1 MSKLRFAS
9 TNQLKMKNSE
19 DKLVEIQ
26 IDELEN
32 GEKVLHEE
40 VDKDEKDSV
49 EKVRLLEEVEN
60 GEKDPKDKVQK
71 KKKKKSIPEDN
82 PNAYATKKTAIQT
95 LLDVALLTKSCKMLK
110 VYTQHYQPNKAGSMI
125 AMIVMASIA
134 ILLQIA
140 SGILFIIIGRWNWD
154 EEQKRPRLNQLNN
167 ASMILVFIIVLL
179 EVIMGV
185 FDDTENL
192 LK

>member
-1 MSKLRFAS
+1 MSGLRFAS
-9 TNQLKMKNSE
+9 INQLKMKNSE

-82 PNAYATKKTAIQT
+82 PNAYATKKTAVAGM
-95 LLDVALLTKSCKMLK
+95 LDMTILTR
-110 VYTQHYQPNKAGSMI
+110 NGS
-125 AMIVMASIA
+125 
-134 ILLQIA
+134 L
-140 SGILFIIIGRWNWD
+140 
-154 EEQKRPRLNQLNN
+154 LNQKVLENQRNSNN
-167 ASMILVFIIVLL
+167 YNTFVIFLLGLAIILQVSQ
-179 EVIMGV
+179 
-185 FDDTENL
+185 
-192 LK
+192 K

>member
-1 MSKLRFAS
+1 MSELRFAS

-60 GEKDPKDKVQK
+60 GEKDPKNKVQK

-82 PNAYATKKTAIQT
+82 PNAYATKKTAVAGM
-95 LLDVALLTKSCKMLK
+95 LDMTILTR
-110 VYTQHYQPNKAGSMI
+110 NGS
-125 AMIVMASIA
+125 
-134 ILLQIA
+134 L
-140 SGILFIIIGRWNWD
+140 
-154 EEQKRPRLNQLNN
+154 LNQKVLENQRDSNN
-167 ASMILVFIIVLL
+167 YNTFVIFLLGLAIILQVSQ
-179 EVIMGV
+179 
-185 FDDTENL
+185 
-192 LK
+192 K

>member
-1 MSKLRFAS
+1 MSELRFAS

-26 IDELEN
+26 IDELEK
-32 GEKVLHEE
+32 GEKDSVDKVLHEE

-82 PNAYATKKTAIQT
+82 PNAYATKKTAVAGM
-95 LLDVALLTKSCKMLK
+95 LDMTILTR
-110 VYTQHYQPNKAGSMI
+110 NGS
-125 AMIVMASIA
+125 
-134 ILLQIA
+134 L
-140 SGILFIIIGRWNWD
+140 
-154 EEQKRPRLNQLNN
+154 LNQKVLENQRDSNN
-167 ASMILVFIIVLL
+167 YNTFVIFLLGLAIILQVSQ
-179 EVIMGV
+179 
-185 FDDTENL
+185 
-192 LK
+192 K

>member
-82 PNAYATKKTAIQT
+82 PNAYATKKTAVAGM
-95 LLDVALLTKSCKMLK
+95 LDMTILTR
-110 VYTQHYQPNKAGSMI
+110 NGS
-125 AMIVMASIA
+125 
-134 ILLQIA
+134 L
-140 SGILFIIIGRWNWD
+140 
-154 EEQKRPRLNQLNN
+154 LNQKVLENQRDSNN
-167 ASMILVFIIVLL
+167 YNTFVIFLLGLAIILQVSQ
-179 EVIMGV
+179 
-185 FDDTENL
+185 
-192 LK
+192 K

>member
-1 MSKLRFAS
+1 MSELRFAS

-40 VDKDEKDSV
+40 EDKDEKDSV

-82 PNAYATKKTAIQT
+82 PNAYATKKTAVAGM
-95 LLDVALLTKSCKMLK
+95 LDMTILTR
-110 VYTQHYQPNKAGSMI
+110 NGS
-125 AMIVMASIA
+125 
-134 ILLQIA
+134 L
-140 SGILFIIIGRWNWD
+140 
-154 EEQKRPRLNQLNN
+154 LNQKVLENQRNSNN
-167 ASMILVFIIVLL
+167 YNTFVIFLLGLAIILQVSQ
-179 EVIMGV
+179 
-185 FDDTENL
+185 
-192 LK
+192 K

>member
-82 PNAYATKKTAIQT
+82 PNAYATKKTAVAGM
-95 LLDVALLTKSCKMLK
+95 LDMTILTR
-110 VYTQHYQPNKAGSMI
+110 NGS
-125 AMIVMASIA
+125 
-134 ILLQIA
+134 L
-140 SGILFIIIGRWNWD
+140 
-154 EEQKRPRLNQLNN
+154 LNQKVLENQRNSNN
-167 ASMILVFIIVLL
+167 YNTFVIFLLGLAIILQVSQ
-179 EVIMGV
+179 
-185 FDDTENL
+185 
-192 LK
+192 K

>member
-1 MSKLRFAS
+1 MDVSIMIIKRFMSELRFAS

-82 PNAYATKKTAIQT
+82 PNAYATKKTAVAGM
-95 LLDVALLTKSCKMLK
+95 LDMTILTR
-110 VYTQHYQPNKAGSMI
+110 NGS
-125 AMIVMASIA
+125 
-134 ILLQIA
+134 L
-140 SGILFIIIGRWNWD
+140 
-154 EEQKRPRLNQLNN
+154 LNQKVLENQRDSNN
-167 ASMILVFIIVLL
+167 YNTFVIFLLGLAIILQVSQ
-179 EVIMGV
+179 
-185 FDDTENL
+185 
-192 LK
+192 K

>member
-1 MSKLRFAS
+1 MRSIFKRILIEELVLQYSTVNVGKLIQIQTMSD
-9 TNQLKMKNSE
+9 
-19 DKLVEIQ
+19 DKLQ
-26 IDELEN
+26 IITADPKTEGSLTAN
-32 GEKVLHEE
+32 PKPKAKPKGFV
-40 VDKDEKDSV
+40 VPF
-49 EKVRLLEEVEN
+49 
-60 GEKDPKDKVQK
+60 KDPKTA
-71 KKKKKSIPEDN
+71 EGRAA
-82 PNAYATKKTAIQT
+82 NAYATKKTAIQT

-110 VYTQHYQPNKAGSMI
+110 VYTQHYQPDKAGSMI

-154 EEQKRPRLNQLNN
+154 EEQKRPKLNKLNN

>member
-9 TNQLKMKNSE
+9 INQLKMKNSE

-82 PNAYATKKTAIQT
+82 PNAYATKKTAVAGM
-95 LLDVALLTKSCKMLK
+95 LDMTILTR
-110 VYTQHYQPNKAGSMI
+110 NGS
-125 AMIVMASIA
+125 
-134 ILLQIA
+134 L
-140 SGILFIIIGRWNWD
+140 
-154 EEQKRPRLNQLNN
+154 LNQKVLENQRDSNN
-167 ASMILVFIIVLL
+167 YNTFVIFLLGLAIILQVSQ
-179 EVIMGV
+179 
-185 FDDTENL
+185 
-192 LK
+192 K

>member
-1 MSKLRFAS
+1 MSELRFAS

-82 PNAYATKKTAIQT
+82 PNAYATKKTAVAGM
-95 LLDVALLTKSCKMLK
+95 LDMTILTR
-110 VYTQHYQPNKAGSMI
+110 NGS
-125 AMIVMASIA
+125 
-134 ILLQIA
+134 L
-140 SGILFIIIGRWNWD
+140 
-154 EEQKRPRLNQLNN
+154 LNQKVLENQRDSNN
-167 ASMILVFIIVLL
+167 YNTFVIFLLGLAIILQVSQ
-179 EVIMGV
+179 
-185 FDDTENL
+185 
-192 LK
+192 K

>member
-1 MSKLRFAS
+1 MRELRFAS
-9 TNQLKMKNSE
+9 INQLKMKNSE

-82 PNAYATKKTAIQT
+82 PNAYATKKTAVAGM
-95 LLDVALLTKSCKMLK
+95 LDMTILTR
-110 VYTQHYQPNKAGSMI
+110 NGS
-125 AMIVMASIA
+125 
-134 ILLQIA
+134 L
-140 SGILFIIIGRWNWD
+140 
-154 EEQKRPRLNQLNN
+154 LNQKVLENQRNSNN
-167 ASMILVFIIVLL
+167 YNTFVIFLLGLAIILQVSQ
-179 EVIMGV
+179 
-185 FDDTENL
+185 
-192 LK
+192 K